1 MKFSHKIRLFL
12 FLLTNTLL
20 FGQTPGFNY
29 QALILNNEEIQI
41 PGTNVLE
48 NKVPLG
54 LEEITL
60 RFTITNETSVEYI
73 EEHTISTDENGMVSL
88 IVGEGIPISNT
99 FYDINWDGKL
109 KYLNV
114 ELNILNDNDGFVFL
128 DSQKILYIP
137 QPGSGNE
144 NRNGNIKIVSSLGD
158 LSPPYQLGDI
168 IWLTD
173 YDINNTPSL
182 MIWDD
187 IKWTPINNDFDPTN
201 EFGLIVVENDSFRD
215 AQFKNPVIGDQVWNQ
230 ACNCLEVYDD
240 TQWVSLKNMK
250 AENGLY
256 TSDNK
261 VKLGGILIEPT
272 LITTSATNTFA
283 FAGLQESTNTED
295 QIVVMDK
302 STGVLRQKPSSTL
315 HQKKQVIIIAS
326 DGQLEFTTPLKIT
339 NSDKI
344 DVFRNGVRINF
355 IAINNTTIKLEQEAK
370 CYQDDKVRIVQ
381 LY

>member
-12 FLLTNTLL
+12 FLLTNTFL

-60 RFTITNETSVEYI
+60 RFTISNETSVEYI

-88 IVGEGIPISNT
+88 IVGEGFPISNT

-114 ELNILNDNDGFVFL
+114 ELNILNNNDGFVFL

-137 QPGSGNE
+137 QPGNGNK
-144 NRNGNIKIVSSLGD
+144 NGNIKIVSSLGD

-173 YDINNTPSL
+173 YGINNSPSL

-187 IKWTPINNDFDPTN
+187 IKWTPINNDFDH
-201 EFGLIVVENDSFRD
+201 
-215 AQFKNPVIGDQVWNQ
+215 
-230 ACNCLEVYDD
+230 Y
-240 TQWVSLKNMK
+240 
-250 AENGLY
+250 
-256 TSDNK
+256 
-261 VKLGGILIEPT
+261 
-272 LITTSATNTFA
+272 
-283 FAGLQESTNTED
+283 
-295 QIVVMDK
+295 
-302 STGVLRQKPSSTL
+302 
-315 HQKKQVIIIAS
+315 
-326 DGQLEFTTPLKIT
+326 
-339 NSDKI
+339 
-344 DVFRNGVRINF
+344 
-355 IAINNTTIKLEQEAK
+355 
-370 CYQDDKVRIVQ
+370 
-381 LY
+381 

>member
-12 FLLTNTLL
+12 FLLTNTFL

-54 LEEITL
+54 LEEIIL
-60 RFTITNETSVEYI
+60 RFTISNETSVEYI
-73 EEHTISTDENGMVSL
+73 EEHTISTDKNGMVSL

-128 DSQKILYIP
+128 DSQKILYRP
-137 QPGSGNE
+137 QPDRGNE

-173 YDINNTPSL
+173 YGINNSPSL

-201 EFGLIVVENDSFRD
+201 EFGLIVVGNDSFRD
-215 AQFKNPVIGDQVWNQ
+215 AQFKKPVTGDQVWNQ
-230 ACNCLEVYDD
+230 TCNCLEVYDG
-240 TQWVSLKNMK
+240 TQWVSLRNMK

-256 TSDNK
+256 TRDNK
-261 VKLGGILIEPT
+261 IKLGGILIEPT

-302 STGVLRQKPSSTL
+302 STGVLRQKPNSTL

>member
-1 MKFSHKIRLFL
+1 MKFSHKIQLFL
-12 FLLTNTLL
+12 FLLTNTFL

-54 LEEITL
+54 LEEITI
-60 RFTITNETSVEYI
+60 RFTITNETAVEYI

-88 IVGEGIPISNT
+88 IVGEGTPINNT

-109 KYLNV
+109 KHLNV

-137 QPGSGNE
+137 QPGSGNG
-144 NRNGNIKIVSSLGD
+144 NGNIKIVNSLGD

-168 IWLTD
+168 IWLTE
-173 YDINNTPSL
+173 YGINNNPSL
-182 MIWDD
+182 MIWDNTS
-187 IKWTPINNDFDPTN
+187 WLPVNADFDPTN
-201 EFGLIVVENDSFRD
+201 EFGLIVVANENIR
-215 AQFKNPVIGDQVWNQ
+215 ATQFESPDIGDQVWNQ
-230 ACNCLEVYDD
+230 TCNCIEIYNG
-240 TQWVSLKNMK
+240 THWVSFKNMK
-250 AENGLY
+250 AQNGLY
-256 TSDNK
+256 ISDNK

-302 STGVLRQKPSSTL
+302 STGVLRQKASSTL

-326 DGQLEFTTPLKIT
+326 DGQLEFTTPLNIT

-355 IAINNTTIKLEQEAK
+355 VAINNTTIKLEQEAK

>member
-1 MKFSHKIRLFL
+1 MI
-12 FLLTNTLL
+12 
-20 FGQTPGFNY
+20 
-29 QALILNNEEIQI
+29 LI
-41 PGTNVLE
+41 T
-48 NKVPLG
+48 
-54 LEEITL
+54 
-60 RFTITNETSVEYI
+60 
-73 EEHTISTDENGMVSL
+73 
-88 IVGEGIPISNT
+88 
-99 FYDINWDGKL
+99 
-109 KYLNV
+109 
-114 ELNILNDNDGFVFL
+114 
-128 DSQKILYIP
+128 
-137 QPGSGNE
+137 
-144 NRNGNIKIVSSLGD
+144 
-158 LSPPYQLGDI
+158 
-168 IWLTD
+168 
-173 YDINNTPSL
+173 
-182 MIWDD
+182 
-187 IKWTPINNDFDPTN
+187 TN

-230 ACNCLEVYDD
+230 ACNCIEVYDG

-315 HQKKQVIIIAS
+315 HQKKQVTIIAS
-326 DGQLEFTTPLKIT
+326 DGQLEFTTPLNIT